1 MSLEK
6 NTIFASMD
14 FLIFPETSS
23 DKSYFGQNET
33 VWSGVSTSPMHPF
46 CESKDIEVDMLSYSS
61 LNLEREKQKLTST
74 KVSLARL
81 DSFQEVQSDK
91 FSRLLD
97 WLEAYF
103 VKDEKLS
110 LVDLTPV
117 ELKICLMIIRR
128 KMRVRAINLP
138 ESTEDL
144 IKELQI
150 LFCSNTRQGIKR
162 TEEKNKFI
170 FKHTVV
176 KLKNEIM
183 LERNVSL
190 SLKKAGKELTDHY
203 GMPEGILSNGSMSIS
218 RLKTIFRNVNF
229 KQKFLSFTT
238 EPKIEESHFFR
249 MYQSS
254 IRSKLVKIIKKW
266 GSIDESRFE
275 SGLKDSIMA
284 DYFLKNNQ
292 CKLPW
297 TSSEVKSAIQCLLQ
311 TIRE

>member
-1 MSLEK
+1 MSLER

-14 FLIFPETSS
+14 FLIFPETNS
-23 DKSYFGQNET
+23 DKSFFGQNET
-33 VWSGVSTSPMHPF
+33 TWSGLSASPLHPY
-46 CESKDIEVDMLSYSS
+46 CEDKDIEVDVLSYSS
-61 LNLEREKQKLTST
+61 LNLDKEKQKLSST

-81 DSFQEVQSDK
+81 DSFEEVQSDK

-103 VKDEKLS
+103 VRDQKLS
-110 LVDLTPV
+110 LVDLTPL

-128 KMRVRAINLP
+128 KLRVRAINLP

-144 IKELQI
+144 IKELKI
-150 LFCSNTRQGIKR
+150 LFCSNSRQGLKR

-176 KLKNEIM
+176 KLKNELM
-183 LERNVSL
+183 TERNVSL
-190 SLKKAGKELTDHY
+190 SLKQAGKELTDQY
-203 GMPEGILSNGSMSIS
+203 GMPEGLLSNGSMSIS
-218 RLKTIFRNVNF
+218 RLKTIFRNSNF
-229 KQKFLSFTT
+229 RQKFLSFTT
-238 EPKIEESHFFR
+238 QPTIEESHFFR
-249 MYQSS
+249 IYQSS

-266 GSIDESRFE
+266 GSFDDNRFE
-275 SGLKDSIMA
+275 NGLKDSLMA

-311 TIRE
+311 TIGE

>member
-33 VWSGVSTSPMHPF
+33 AWSGVSTSPMHPF

>member
-81 DSFQEVQSDK
+81 DSFQEVHSDK